1 MVPRISQKWNVIAQ
15 QLHYA
20 KNRIHSI
27 AVGLGTMAHP
37 ISPVMAVAA
46 VVKAQMMPLAV
57 RMYQQV
63 TRLKVTQP
71 QAQQPKASAIYHLT
85 AVQQKKDILIQTVLV
100 HTCLPAIVIGVSKV
114 FKIWNQNHPRI

>member
-1 MVPRISQKWNVIAQ
+1 MPRIRQAPIVIAQ

-37 ISPVMAVAA
+37 ISPVMAVTA
-46 VVKAQMMPLAV
+46 VIQAQMMPLAV
-57 RMYQQV
+57 QMYQQV
-63 TRLKVTQP
+63 TRLTVTQP
-71 QAQQPKASAIYHLT
+71 QAQQPKANAIYHIT
-85 AVQQKKDILIQTVLV
+85 VVQQKKDILIQTVLA

-114 FKIWNQNHPRI
+114 L